1 MCNLRNVYVVTLT
14 LALLSGCAGPG
25 AGLGG
30 SSPEVVGNENGGK
43 IQNTL
48 DTPDKQTAAYRT
60 VTTYCERFSKKGYI
74 TKMDYDTG
82 LVTFDCRVIT
92 KSKPAR

>member
-1 MCNLRNVYVVTLT
+1 MSKVRFAHVAVLMS
-14 LALLSGCAGPG
+14 ALLSGCAGAG

-30 SSPEVVGNENGGK
+30 GSSEVVGDQNGGK
-43 IQNTL
+43 IPNTL
-48 DTPDKQTAAYRT
+48 DSPDKQTAAYRT
-60 VTTYCERFSKKGYI
+60 VTSYREKFGKKGYI

-92 KSKPAR
+92 KGRPAG